1 MRLPY
6 CCRRHGAH
14 HCAMDSA
21 DNGASGPGFN
31 APAHCPQFPGALPA
45 TVAPV
50 FIGAAA
56 PVQWSASAS
65 VIYSSFAL
73 LETARAG
80 RLRSQLDRGPP
91 SLTLA

>member
-21 DNGASGPGFN
+21 DKGASGPGFN
-31 APAHCPQFPGALPA
+31 APAHCPEFPGALPA

-50 FIGAAA
+50 FLAAA
-56 PVQWSASAS
+56 PAQSPASAS
-65 VIYSSFAL
+65 EIYLSVAL
-73 LETARAG
+73 RETAHAG